1 MGEEIERL
9 GKMQKEVETI
19 VEEGYSE
26 LKGKFECKR
35 CGKKVP
41 SNFALLMSL
50 HFIPPEDGVLC
61 PDCLKKYIY
70 ELGKPEKEK

>member
-1 MGEEIERL
+1 MENEIERL
-9 GKMQKEVETI
+9 GKMKKEVETI

-26 LKGKFECKR
+26 LKDKFECKR

-61 PDCLKKYIY
+61 PDCLQKYIY
-70 ELGKPEKEK
+70 DKEESTRTE